1 MGRRGPLGC
10 GDLQS
15 YYKRTAA
22 IARHL
27 EQESMWWR
35 RKQGRDFLVL
45 NSFYWLKDA
54 VGKEL
59 LSALL
64 KGPAIFTTSDRNY
77 VDFLAI
83 NATVTLAVAL
93 AVAVALPLALPL
105 PVPVPVPLPLP
116 LALARQGRRGS
127 AQAHAHAAHR
137 VRRAP
142 RRDRRQIAIS
152 RQIDIFSR
160 QIEIP

>member
-27 EQESMWWR
+27 EQESLWWR

-83 NATVTLAVAL
+83 NATVTLALAL
-93 AVAVALPLALPL
+93 ALPLALPL
-105 PVPVPVPLPLP
+105 PLTLPFTRCCSSSP
-116 LALARQGRRGS
+116 CTSLA
-127 AQAHAHAAHR
+127 
-137 VRRAP
+137 
-142 RRDRRQIAIS
+142 
-152 RQIDIFSR
+152 
-160 QIEIP
+160 

>member
-64 KGPAIFTTSDRNY
+64 SGPAIFTTSDRNY

-83 NATVTLAVAL
+83 NATVTLA
-93 AVAVALPLALPL
+93 LALSPS
-105 PVPVPVPLPLP
+105 PSPSPTPTPAP
-116 LALARQGRRGS
+116 TPAPTSTPDERQCGS
-127 AQAHAHAAHR
+127 WEKEMR
-137 VRRAP
+137 LLSSVRNI
-142 RRDRRQIAIS
+142 RDVYIS
-152 RQIDIFSR
+152 VTCVR
-160 QIEIP
+160 